1 MERLQKILAHAGI
14 ASRRKCEELIL
25 DKRVRVNG
33 ALVTELGTQV
43 DPKHDRI
50 EVDGET
56 IRVERKTYII
66 LHKPRGYLS
75 DLDSPDSPSNK
86 PFAME
91 LVQTQERLYAAGR
104 LDANS
109 EGLLFLTNDGDLAH
123 RITHPRYEHD
133 KEYLAL
139 VVGVP
144 SSETIARLHK
154 GILYEDEWL
163 RADAVK
169 IVSHLGEMGR
179 KHKWNEAQRDETWL
193 RIILHEGKKREIRH
207 MCNAVGHPV
216 KRLIRVR
223 MGPIELGGLLVGK
236 WRALSQSEVDQLK
249 SFTKQK
255 EKRRDDSQYHK
266 TSFDH
271 RHRRTRGVGQ
281 EHGGRT
287 RR

>member
-14 ASRRKCEELIL
+14 ASRRKCEELVL
-25 DKRVRVNG
+25 AKRVRVNG

-43 DPKHDRI
+43 DPENDRI
-50 EVDGET
+50 EVDGK
-56 IRVERKTYII
+56 IVHVERKAYVL

-75 DLDSPDSPSNK
+75 DLDSPDSPSKK

-91 LVQTQERLYAAGR
+91 LVPTKERLYAAGR

-123 RITHPRYEHD
+123 IITHPRYQHD

-139 VVGVP
+139 VDGVP
-144 SSETIARLHK
+144 SHETLDRLHK
-154 GILYEDEWL
+154 GVLYEGERL
-163 RADAVK
+163 RADSVET
-169 IVSHLGEMGR
+169 VSHLGAMGR
-179 KHKWNEAQRDETWL
+179 EHHWDEAQRGETWL

-207 MCNAVGHPV
+207 LCNAVGHPV

-223 MGPIELGGLLVGK
+223 IGPIELGTLHVGK
-236 WRALSQSEVDQLK
+236 WRALSQSEVDKLK
-249 SFTKQK
+249 SFTTQK
-255 EKRRDDSQYHK
+255 EKQRDDSQHHK
-266 TSFDH
+266 TSIHH
-271 RHRRTRGVGQ
+271 RDRRTRGIGQ